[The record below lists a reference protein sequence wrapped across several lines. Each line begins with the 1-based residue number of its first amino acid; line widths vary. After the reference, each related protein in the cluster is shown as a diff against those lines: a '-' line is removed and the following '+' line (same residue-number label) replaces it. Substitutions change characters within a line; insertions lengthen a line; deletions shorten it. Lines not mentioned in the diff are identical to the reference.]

1 MTGVLPLLVVLFVL
15 VPIVELAVII
25 QVGQAI
31 GVVETLLLMV
41 VVSVAGAWLVKREGI
56 GVWRR
61 AQRQMDAG
69 VMPGRELVDGVL
81 IMVAGALLLLPGFV
95 SDCLGILLLL
105 PPVRAVVRGRHTGMP
120 QTRGQVEVEHPEIA
134 VGHKKHYTVWEYTSQ
149 RYLYARSFAGARVRD
164 RSLPARAL
172 YAAAAAV
179 LLPPVLLARIVG
191 RVWSRPPYRP
201 MLLRSLPLLPVFVAA
216 WAAGEVVGASF
227 GPGDA
232 LSRVC

>member
-1 MTGVLPLLVVLFVL
+1 MTGVLPLLVVLFVF

-41 VVSVAGAWLVKREGI
+41 AVSVVGGWLVKREGI

-61 AQRQMDAG
+61 AQRQLDTG

-105 PPVRAVVRGRHTGMP
+105 PPVRAVVRGLVIRRLR
-120 QTRGQVEVEHPEIA
+120 TRVVA
-134 VGHKKHYTVWEYTSQ
+134 Q
-149 RYLYARSFAGARVRD
+149 RTYF
-164 RSLPARAL
+164 P
-172 YAAAAAV
+172 
-179 LLPPVLLARIVG
+179 
-191 RVWSRPPYRP
+191 
-201 MLLRSLPLLPVFVAA
+201 
-216 WAAGEVVGASF
+216 
-227 GPGDA
+227 
-232 LSRVC
+232 

>member
-61 AQRQMDAG
+61 AQRQLDTG

-105 PPVRAVVRGRHTGMP
+105 PPVRALVRGLVIRRLR
-120 QTRGQVEVEHPEIA
+120 TRVVA
-134 VGHKKHYTVWEYTSQ
+134 Q
-149 RYLYARSFAGARVRD
+149 RTYF
-164 RSLPARAL
+164 P
-172 YAAAAAV
+172 
-179 LLPPVLLARIVG
+179 
-191 RVWSRPPYRP
+191 
-201 MLLRSLPLLPVFVAA
+201 
-216 WAAGEVVGASF
+216 
-227 GPGDA
+227 
-232 LSRVC
+232 

>member
-1 MTGVLPLLVVLFVL
+1 MTGVLPLLVVLFVF

-41 VVSVAGAWLVKREGI
+41 LVSIAGAWLVKREGI

-61 AQRQMDAG
+61 AQRQLDTG

-105 PPVRAVVRGRHTGMP
+105 PPVRAVVRGLVIRRLR
-120 QTRGQVEVEHPEIA
+120 TRVVA
-134 VGHKKHYTVWEYTSQ
+134 Q
-149 RYLYARSFAGARVRD
+149 RTYF
-164 RSLPARAL
+164 P
-172 YAAAAAV
+172 
-179 LLPPVLLARIVG
+179 
-191 RVWSRPPYRP
+191 
-201 MLLRSLPLLPVFVAA
+201 
-216 WAAGEVVGASF
+216 
-227 GPGDA
+227 
-232 LSRVC
+232 

>member
-41 VVSVAGAWLVKREGI
+41 VVSVVGAWLVKREGI

-61 AQRQMDAG
+61 AQRQLDTG

-105 PPVRAVVRGRHTGMP
+105 PPVRAVVRGLVIRRLR
-120 QTRGQVEVEHPEIA
+120 TRVVAPR
-134 VGHKKHYTVWEYTSQ
+134 TS
-149 RYLYARSFAGARVRD
+149 F
-164 RSLPARAL
+164 P
-172 YAAAAAV
+172 
-179 LLPPVLLARIVG
+179 
-191 RVWSRPPYRP
+191 
-201 MLLRSLPLLPVFVAA
+201 
-216 WAAGEVVGASF
+216 
-227 GPGDA
+227 
-232 LSRVC
+232 